1 MTPNQSSIWGL
12 NIDQMLQN
20 LSVQPQTT
28 QNIAI
33 EHIIPQDVIW
43 SNIVVES
50 QPQQSNSLVSSLST
64 SNNNFFWSSHTVK
77 TIASICATIIL
88 IVVWWFVFVQQYPIE
103 TEQIVTKTLW
113 VFSSVLST
121 TQKNM
126 QSDEIIVN
134 NIVNSWQ
141 EIHDVAPENY
151 ITESPLSDAI
161 AHSQSNVVQD
171 GSTQKPFDSIM
182 NSDDSFLLSWSID
195 LTGIN
200 NTNWSLWD
208 TSLLPVN
215 QSPTKEQLQQKL
227 LHLSQWAEESMMS
240 FVGSNDSK
248 LWVMRVI
255 YKKSQSLLLQLSDNT
270 VVLDTWYIDQIEQL
284 ETIYEKTLL

>member
-1 MTPNQSSIWGL
+1 
-12 NIDQMLQN
+12 MLQN